1 MEAVTS
7 SRIEGIKAR
16 FEDLFSTI
24 ASSNMANILEV
35 KDCAKA
41 FRQGERILSEAR
53 SIVCNFLN
61 LLR

>member
-7 SRIEGIKAR
+7 SRIEGTKAR

-24 ASSNMANILEV
+24 ASSNMENILEV

-41 FRQGERILSEAR
+41 FRQG
-53 SIVCNFLN
+53 
-61 LLR
+61 